1 MRDILFRGKR
11 KCNNKWVYGGY
22 CRRINSLT
30 RTIEDCVSE
39 DYTDDEYY
47 VIPDTVGQY
56 TGLTDKNNKPIFEGD
71 KVRVPMHKAG
81 ETPNYMTGFVEWI
94 NGAFSVTWDDTQY
107 GRHFAGYLENIEIIG
122 NIYDTPKV
130 VRVRRIK

>member
-1 MRDILFRGKR
+1 MIYYLEVSA
-11 KCNNKWVYGGY
+11 NAI
-22 CRRINSLT
+22 INGFTAGIAGVLIGLREQS
-30 RTIEDCVSE
+30 
-39 DYTDDEYY
+39 
-47 VIPDTVGQY
+47 IPETVGQY

-71 KVRVPMHKAG
+71 KVRVPMHKVG

-122 NIYDTPKV
+122 NVYDTPKV